1 MTNNIFPSSS
11 GWIFL
16 KFPKD
21 PKASEFA
28 IEINLETSLRYL
40 NIRKKKK
47 KQEKNYKIKF
57 KSWNAIKQ
65 LNKPRAKKHV
75 KN

>member
-47 KQEKNYKIKF
+47 NKKKIT
-57 KSWNAIKQ
+57 KSNSSHEMP

>member
-21 PKASEFA
+21 PKACEFA

-40 NIRKKKK
+40 NIWKKKK
-47 KQEKNYKIKF
+47 NKKKITKSNSSQEMP
-57 KSWNAIKQ
+57 

>member
-21 PKASEFA
+21 PKASEFT
-28 IEINLETSLRYL
+28 IEINLETYLRYI

-47 KQEKNYKIKF
+47 KT
-57 KSWNAIKQ
+57 
-65 LNKPRAKKHV
+65 RKKLQNQIQVMKCH
-75 KN
+75 